1 MRARIDHRGLYVDLI
16 PDDGQLL
23 GLVRAVRAAGLAT
36 MQIEQTS
43 DDNGLAVSV
52 PLPDGAFAAPTFAAM
67 LLIVAEVDNRPA
79 ATLIEDFRSRTG
91 FDQKL
96 YQQ

>member
-16 PDDGQLL
+16 PDDDQLL

-36 MQIEQTS
+36 MQIGQTT

-52 PLPDGAFAAPTFAAM
+52 PLPEGAFAAATFAAM
-67 LLIVAEVDNRPA
+67 L
-79 ATLIEDFRSRTG
+79 
-91 FDQKL
+91 
-96 YQQ
+96 